1 MQDSIFNFSF
11 FRLPVADNHSI
22 HSLSRDQLNSLSRD
36 HPRDLNSL
44 SRDQL
49 NSLSRDHM
57 NSLSRDHMNSLS
69 RDPRDRVLSDGAIM
83 KQGLLHSA
91 SLPRNQLGGSQIS
104 GLVSPPAY
112 NGKSGERFV
121 S

>member
-1 MQDSIFNFSF
+1 
-11 FRLPVADNHSI
+11 
-22 HSLSRDQLNSLSRD
+22 
-36 HPRDLNSL
+36 
-44 SRDQL
+44 
-49 NSLSRDHM
+49 M

-112 NGKSGERFV
+112 NGKSGESLV
-121 S
+121 SCTS